1 MTTGSLSTW
10 SPKILQY
17 DIDDHDRI
25 SKLPD
30 VLLQKIVSKLSTEEA
45 VRTSI
50 LSSRWVDVW
59 KCMSHLVLDTR
70 EVLDITT
77 KEHKDL
83 HRLSVLLA
91 RSMTKVINNH
101 RAHLESCIVHHY
113 VSQLK
118 NGTLQNWIHSLT
130 TNLLSLHPDTFSH
143 HGLSSLSLC
152 GYTLIGP
159 HAFRKCKNL
168 KTLKLTNIFISQP
181 SVLSGNLAAFS
192 SLEVIVL
199 NVNFPTPHGVLKI
212 ENNSLK
218 FLQLSFPYE
227 IDRMEVYATCLN
239 VLDID
244 SRLTKNAW
252 LDHGD
257 CPHLYYNVSS
267 SLPQE
272 EKNIWHELLGRN
284 FDDIRRF
291 GCLSVSVDITDPKE
305 MEILKEVLL
314 RYWTKLVMELEI
326 FSRYIHDLKKKAPR
340 EKGETS
346 TSDRTHEKPFP
357 KACLCFYN
365 VRLYNFDGSKE
376 KEFAFVSRLVMQERV
391 IKMMIETSLFPPT
404 KKFNAEASV
413 AKMME
418 LPKCNKHLKIEC
430 L

>member
-91 RSMTKVINNH
+91 RRYNE
-101 RAHLESCIVHHY
+101 A
-113 VSQLK
+113 
-118 NGTLQNWIHSLT
+118 
-130 TNLLSLHPDTFSH
+130 NLLSLHPDTFSH

-244 SRLTKNAW
+244 SRFINTMRDNFILIASNIK
-252 LDHGD
+252 
-257 CPHLYYNVSS
+257 
-267 SLPQE
+267 E

-326 FSRYIHDLKKKAPR
+326 FSREGDKDD
-340 EKGETS
+340 
-346 TSDRTHEKPFP
+346 DRDF
-357 KACLCFYN
+357 
-365 VRLYNFDGSKE
+365 
-376 KEFAFVSRLVMQERV
+376 FVSSDEEVQCGSLCGQNDG
-391 IKMMIETSLFPPT
+391 TS
-404 KKFNAEASV
+404 
-413 AKMME
+413 
-418 LPKCNKHLKIEC
+418 
-430 L
+430 